1 MNKQLE
7 SKDFTDGQV
16 RSMPPR
22 IDRQNQD
29 EMQRHIAD
37 IMQLENGG
45 RLVLDLGHLA
55 LLDFTGLG
63 SLLDLI
69 EQARMKNMRV
79 CLQTR
84 DESLAS
90 LLRFMQFDLVAE
102 IILASGELASGEL
115 ASGELAS
122 DGD

>member
-7 SKDFTDGQV
+7 SKGFTDGQV

-102 IILASGELASGEL
+102 IILASGELAF
-115 ASGELAS
+115 

>member
-102 IILASGELASGEL
+102 IILASGELASD
-115 ASGELAS
+115 ELAS